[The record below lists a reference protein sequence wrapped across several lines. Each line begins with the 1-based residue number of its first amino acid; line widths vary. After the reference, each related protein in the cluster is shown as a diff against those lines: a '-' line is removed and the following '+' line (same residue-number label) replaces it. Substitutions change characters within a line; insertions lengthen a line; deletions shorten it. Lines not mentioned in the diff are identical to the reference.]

1 MGKKTYETTVKNG
14 MIAEE
19 LINHMIP
26 PLKVTD
32 DAHKAIVWMEEFR
45 CSHLPVVDN
54 GELLGFISEE
64 IILES
69 NDIEKKLPDFGLVAR
84 DCVVQLDSHFY
95 DILKVAGDH
104 KMQMVAVLNEE
115 QQYNGVITVQDIM
128 SSFAQ
133 TASVQMP
140 GGILVL
146 SMDLIDYSLAEISR
160 YVEENNAKVI
170 SSNMIEDPMDKGKI
184 KLTLKIN
191 QLDLKRIVA
200 TLERFNYRVIGR
212 YQETHKDEGER
223 DRLDMLLKYL
233 DI

>member
-1 MGKKTYETTVKNG
+1 

-45 CSHLPVVDN
+45 CVHLPVVDD
-54 GELLGFISEE
+54 GKLLGFISEE

-69 NDIEKKLPDFGLVAR
+69 NDIDRTLADFDLLGKNCSVYLNA
-84 DCVVQLDSHFY
+84 HFY
-95 DILKVAGDH
+95 DILRIAGDN
-104 KMQMVAVLNEE
+104 KLQIVAVLNDDNA
-115 QQYNGVITVQDIM
+115 YAGVITVQDIM
-128 SSFAQ
+128 ISLSQ
-133 TASVQMP
+133 SASVQMP

-170 SSNMIEDPMDKGKI
+170 SSLMVQDPMDQGKI
-184 KLTLKIN
+184 KVTLKIN
-191 QLDLKRIVA
+191 QVELTRIVA
-200 TLERFNYRVIGR
+200 TLERFGYRVIGR
-212 YQETHKDEGER
+212 YHETRQDTGDKDKI
-223 DRLDMLLKYL
+223 DMLLRYL

>member
-1 MGKKTYETTVKNG
+1 

-45 CSHLPVVDN
+45 CNHLPVVDD
-54 GELLGFISEE
+54 GQLLGFISEE

-69 NDIEKKLPDFGLVAR
+69 NDIEKNLGDFDLVGKECAVGLE
-84 DCVVQLDSHFY
+84 SHFF
-95 DILKVAGDH
+95 DILRIAGEN
-104 KMQMVAVLNEE
+104 KLNIVAVLNEE
-115 QQYNGVITVQDIM
+115 GKYAGSITVQDIM
-128 SSFAQ
+128 TSFAQ

-160 YVEENNAKVI
+160 YVEENKAKVI
-170 SSNMIEDPMDKGKI
+170 SSTMMEDPLDRGKI

-191 QLDLKRIVA
+191 QLDLSRIVA
-200 TLERFNYRVIGR
+200 TLERFGYRVIGR
-212 YQETHKDEGER
+212 YQEAPHDDDSKE
-223 DRLDMLLKYL
+223 RLDMLMKYL
-233 DI
+233 NM

>member
-1 MGKKTYETTVKNG
+1 MV
-14 MIAEE
+14 AEE

-45 CSHLPVVDN
+45 CNHLPVVDG

-69 NDIEKKLPDFGLVAR
+69 NDIEKDLGDFELVGKNCA
-84 DCVVQLDSHFY
+84 VGLDSHFY
-95 DILKVAGDH
+95 DILRIAGEN
-104 KMQMVAVLNEE
+104 KLQIVGVLNDSR
-115 QQYNGVITVQDIM
+115 QYSGVITVQDIM
-128 SSFAQ
+128 ASFAQ
-133 TASVQMP
+133 TASVQMQ

-170 SSNMIEDPMDKGKI
+170 SSTMIEDPLDKGKI

-191 QLDLKRIVA
+191 QLDLSRIVA
-200 TLERFNYRVIGR
+200 TLERFGYRVIGR
-212 YQETHKDEGER
+212 YQESRSDTDDKDR
-223 DRLDMLLKYL
+223 IDMLMRYL
-233 DI
+233 NI

>member
-1 MGKKTYETTVKNG
+1 

-32 DAHKAIVWMEEFR
+32 DGHKAIVWMEEFR
-45 CSHLPVVDN
+45 CNHLPVVDN
-54 GELLGFISEE
+54 GDLLGFISEE

-69 NDIEKKLPDFGLVAR
+69 NEIGKKLSDF
-84 DCVVQLDSHFY
+84 QLEGQRCFVSPHAHFF
-95 DILKVAGDH
+95 DILKVAGEH
-104 KMQMVAVLNEE
+104 KLQIVAVLNEDNK
-115 QQYNGVITVQDIM
+115 YVGVITVQDIM
-128 SSFAQ
+128 TSFAQ

-140 GGILVL
+140 GAILVL

-170 SSNMIEDPMDKGKI
+170 SSTMVEDPMDKGKI

-191 QLDLKRIVA
+191 QQDLTRIAA

-212 YQETHKDEGER
+212 YQETKLDTGEKE
-223 DRLDMLLKYL
+223 RLDMLLKYL

>member
-1 MGKKTYETTVKNG
+1 

-26 PLKVTD
+26 PLKTTD
-32 DAHKAIVWMEEFR
+32 DADKAIVWMEEFR
-45 CSHLPVVDN
+45 CNHLPVVEK
-54 GELLGFISEE
+54 GQLLGFISEE

-69 NDIEKKLPDFGLVAR
+69 NDIGKNLAAFPLVGK
-84 DCVVQLDSHFY
+84 DCFVHQHAHFY
-95 DILKVAGDH
+95 DILKIAGNN
-104 KMQMVAVLNEE
+104 KLQIVAVVNDD
-115 QQYNGVITVQDIM
+115 QQYEGVITVQDMMI
-128 SSFAQ
+128 SFAQ
-133 TASVQMP
+133 TASVQMT
-140 GGILVL
+140 GSILVL

-191 QLDLKRIVA
+191 QTDLKRIVA

-212 YQETHKDEGER
+212 YQEAPQEADDKDKI
-223 DRLDMLLKYL
+223 DMLLRYL
-233 DI
+233 EI

>member
-1 MGKKTYETTVKNG
+1 

-45 CSHLPVVDN
+45 CMHLPVVDE
-54 GELLGFISEE
+54 GQLMGFVSEE

-69 NDIEKKLPDFGLVAR
+69 NDIERTLSQFELVGKQCTVTMYA
-84 DCVVQLDSHFY
+84 HFY

-104 KMQMVAVLNEE
+104 KLQIVAVVNEA
-115 QQYNGVITVQDIM
+115 QQYVGVITVQDIM
-128 SSFAQ
+128 ISFAQ

-160 YVEENNAKVI
+160 YVEENNAKVV
-170 SSNMIEDPMDKGKI
+170 SSTMVEDPLDRGKI

-191 QLDLKRIVA
+191 QLEMSRIVA
-200 TLERFNYRVIGR
+200 TLERFGYRVIGR
-212 YQETHKDEGER
+212 YHDTPQDSGEKDR
-223 DRLDMLLKYL
+223 IDMLLRFL

>member
-1 MGKKTYETTVKNG
+1 

-45 CSHLPVVDN
+45 CNHLPVVDE
-54 GELLGFISEE
+54 GELRGFISEE

-69 NDIEKKLPDFGLVAR
+69 NDIEKDLSAFDLVAR
-84 DCVVQLDSHFY
+84 DCFVRLDSHFY
-95 DILKVAGDH
+95 DILKVAGDN
-104 KMQMVAVLNEE
+104 KLQIVAVVNEE
-115 QQYNGVITVQDIM
+115 QQYSGVITVQDM
-128 SSFAQ
+128 MTSFAQ

-146 SMDLIDYSLAEISR
+146 SMDLIDYSLAEICR
-160 YVEENNAKVI
+160 YIEENNAKVI
-170 SSNMIEDPMDKGKI
+170 SSTMTEDPMDKGKI

-200 TLERFNYRVIGR
+200 TLERFNYRIIGR
-212 YQETHKDEGER
+212 YQETKQEVDEKEKIG
-223 DRLDMLLKYL
+223 LLLRYL